1 MNKLTFKFALLFFV
15 TLLASCVEKDYYIT
29 ETPEE
34 TKDESTYTIM
44 LYGCGGGN
52 LDLPMVT
59 NIREALL
66 AGSTD
71 RVKFTGQIKFSAKYQ
86 EYEETAGTQRFI
98 VGSTPEKWYKPVEV
112 LDSKL
117 ELHDPQNL
125 TDFINWSKEQCPADE
140 YILLLWNHGSG
151 WVPKHDE
158 PANRAVVHD
167 DIFDKKGLSL
177 DGLVKGIKDSGTK
190 MKMVYYDACLMG
202 MVEIMAGLTEC
213 TEYVMSASHL
223 TPGIGGD
230 YNSLMHH
237 LNNST
242 NFEEA
247 MKEYCYETVSHW
259 NVEGCP
265 YDLTLA
271 NLSKMDQLL
280 GEIKVFS
287 GYLKE
292 ILLVTKYN
300 EDPEN
305 MTVDEWFIYMMY
317 KTALNSCY
325 HYDDTAYP
333 YFDLQH
339 FAENLAHCNRFNSYT
354 AKMVDI
360 ASRLKRAL
368 KDVIVCK
375 QLSNCLAG
383 KLDLSLSV
391 TIVDNQS
398 WETMGYDGVYNALK
412 FDQVTNW
419 GDWLSVNPLKPTGNP
434 DPSTYTEAGEEEEGE
449 EEGEEGE
456 GEEGEGEEGEGEE
469 EMDWILE
476 LVLEIIRN
484 R

>member
-71 RVKFTGQIKFSAKYQ
+71 RVKITGQIKFSAKYQ

-98 VGSTPEKWYKPVEV
+98 VGSTPEKWYTPVEV

-117 ELHDPQNL
+117 ALYDPQNL

-140 YILLLWNHGSG
+140 YILLLWNHGTG
-151 WVPKHDE
+151 WVPKYDN

-167 DIFDKKGLSL
+167 DILDKKGLSL

-259 NVEGCP
+259 SVEGYP
-265 YDLTLA
+265 YDLTLT
-271 NLSKMDQLL
+271 NLSKMDHLL
-280 GEIKVFS
+280 SEIKVFS

-292 ILLVTKYN
+292 ILPIVSKYE

-305 MTVDEWFIYMMY
+305 MTVDELFVYMMY
-317 KTALNSCY
+317 TTALNSCY
-325 HYDDTAYP
+325 HYDDTTYP
-333 YFDLQH
+333 FFDLQN

-368 KDVIVCK
+368 NDVIVCK
-375 QLSNCLAG
+375 QLSNCIAG

-398 WETMGYDGVYNALK
+398 WETMGYDGIYNTLK

-419 GDWLSVNPLKPTGNP
+419 GDWLSVNPLIPTGNP
-434 DPSTYTEAGEEEEGE
+434 DPSTYTEAGEEEGE
-449 EEGEEGE
+449 EEEGE
-456 GEEGEGEEGEGEE
+456 GEEGEEV
-469 EMDWILE
+469 DWILE
-476 LVLEIIRN
+476 LVLEIIQYR
-484 R
+484 